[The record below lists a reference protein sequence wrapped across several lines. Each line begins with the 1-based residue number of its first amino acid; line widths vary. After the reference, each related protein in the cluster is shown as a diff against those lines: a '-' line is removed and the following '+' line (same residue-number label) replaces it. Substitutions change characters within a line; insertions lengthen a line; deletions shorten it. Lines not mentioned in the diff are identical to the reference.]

1 MAAVLGI
8 TVAPEGDPGPCRGK
22 VFVANHI
29 TKLDHLSVHVVTS
42 ALKVCDILHFYLS
55 YNQNFKLAIFVGNDN
70 EITK

>member
-42 ALKVCDILHFYLS
+42 ALKVCGIFYSTFL
-55 YNQNFKLAIFVGNDN
+55 LI
-70 EITK
+70 I